1 MSYNLHKADFET
13 LVENN
18 SQNQFSAQLVVY
30 DGTSLPFLA
39 CLDFGGA
46 AVSASP
52 AAQDRL

>member
-1 MSYNLHKADFET
+1 MSCNLHKVDFAA

-39 CLDFGGA
+39 CRDFGGA

-52 AAQDRL
+52 AAEDRL